1 MALSKKDFLSIRD
14 FSRAELDEILEL
26 CAAQKPLAKRFALPR
41 THPGRV
47 LACIFHK
54 PSLRTRLSFE
64 VAMHQLGGSTLY
76 ITDREIGIGSREAP
90 KDVANV
96 LSRYVDGIMIR
107 TFEQRLVEELGR
119 NASVPV
125 INGLTDLLHPCQILG
140 DIFTII
146 EKLGTIDGKRV
157 VFVGDG
163 NNVSRSWLEAAA
175 RFDFTFVLA
184 APAGYEIEKPF
195 VDVCRKDGAP
205 DYHWIPDVREAVRG
219 ADVVYTDVWTSMGQ
233 EAEKAAKDKAFAGYQ
248 VNDGLMKLAAKNAIF
263 MHCLPAHRGDEVTD
277 AVIDGPRSVVFDE
290 AENRLHIQRA
300 IIALLMPGE
309 TKRAAPRPARGKAR
323 R

>member
-14 FSRAELDEILEL
+14 FSRAELDTILDL
-26 CAAQKPLAKRFALPR
+26 GARQKPLAKRFRLPK

-107 TFEQRLVEELGR
+107 TFEQRMVEELAR
-119 NASVPV
+119 FASVPV
-125 INGLTDLLHPCQILG
+125 INGLTDLLHPCQVLG

-146 EKLGTIDGKRV
+146 EKLGSIDGKKV

-184 APAGYEIEKPF
+184 APKGYEMDESF
-195 VDVCRKDGAP
+195 VAEARKAGAS
-205 DYHWIPDVREAVRG
+205 DYHWVSDPREAVRG
-219 ADVVYTDVWTSMGQ
+219 ADVVYTDAWTSMGQ
-233 EAEKAAKDKAFAGYQ
+233 ESEKAAREKAFAGFQ
-248 VNDGLMKLAAKNAIF
+248 VNDELMGIAGAKALF

-277 AVIDGPRSVVFDE
+277 SVIDGPRSIVYDE

-309 TKRAAPRPARGKAR
+309 GKP
-323 R
+323 